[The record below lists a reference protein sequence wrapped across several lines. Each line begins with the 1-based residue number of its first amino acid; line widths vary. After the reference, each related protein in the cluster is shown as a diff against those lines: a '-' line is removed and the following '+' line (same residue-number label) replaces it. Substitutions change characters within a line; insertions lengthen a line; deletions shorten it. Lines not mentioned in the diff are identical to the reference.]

1 MTNILTETDIANMA
15 LDWVGGLNIQSIDDT
30 NNPLSVLCKRH
41 LGQCVRAEINKYE
54 WTFARKFANAVAV
67 DTTAHPEAAIE
78 GYIAYHLPADFSRLS
93 QYFFNEFYP
102 HRTNQY
108 QPHHNYFLTAKYL
121 YTRRPLD
128 MIPYITQ
135 NPAIADYP
143 VLFCDMCAMSLAT
156 RIAKKV
162 AGLDSDV
169 SFLETYYDKKVREAR
184 RQNVL
189 QLEASPTGITE
200 TQQARV
206 GYFGGF

>member
-1 MTNILTETDIANMA
+1 MTNTLTKTDIANMA
-15 LDWVGGLNIQSIDDT
+15 LDWAGGLNIQSIDDS
-30 NNPLSVLCKRH
+30 NNPMSVLCKRH
-41 LGQCVRAEINKYE
+41 IGQCIRAELNKYE
-54 WTFARKFANAVAV
+54 WTFARKFKKAIAVNL
-67 DTTAHPEAAIE
+67 EAYPDAEIK
-78 GYIAYHLPADFSRLS
+78 GYIAYHLPEDFSRLS

-128 MIPYITQ
+128 TIPYVSQ
-135 NPAIADYP
+135 EPDVKDYP
-143 VLFCDMCAMSLAT
+143 ILFCDMVAMALAE

-162 AGLDSDV
+162 AGMDADM
-169 SFLETYYDKKVREAR
+169 SFLHSFYQSKVRDAR

-189 QLEASPTGITE
+189 QLEASPTGMSE
-200 TQQARV
+200 TQQSRV